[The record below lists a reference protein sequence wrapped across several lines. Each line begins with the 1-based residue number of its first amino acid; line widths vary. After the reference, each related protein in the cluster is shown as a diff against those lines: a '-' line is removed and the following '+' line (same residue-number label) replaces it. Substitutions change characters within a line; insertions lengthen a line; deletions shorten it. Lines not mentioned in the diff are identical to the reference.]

1 MKKMSERLSR
11 ERTVRELATF
21 ALPVIAGQL
30 GLMLIGAGDM
40 MVATKHSTTALAAI
54 GLAVA
59 FANPVFVVGLA
70 FQFSLSP
77 LIARRRGEGHDGTH
91 LAASAVAYALM
102 LSLPFMVGTWLS
114 AMLVPLMGYDK
125 TIEALVMEY
134 IRITAWSIPG
144 AFIFTS
150 LREWTQAHERT
161 WWPNFVSILAVGV
174 NLALNWALC
183 FGAWGFPK
191 LEVAGLAWASLTVRY
206 LMGLALLAPLVPALW
221 RHLRVDWGFLREVLR
236 LGGPT
241 AVAMFFEVMAFCSVT
256 MLVGHFGE
264 VQTAANSL
272 ALTLASCTF
281 MVPMGL
287 ASAVGVKV
295 GHAFG
300 EKNGFM
306 VRRFAWTGL
315 AAAMGFMA
323 LSATVFALVPEP
335 LLAAFGAEAAV
346 LAFGV
351 KLLFW
356 VAIFQV
362 FDGAQVT
369 LGAILRGVGVARP
382 VSIVSFV
389 GYWVIGLPLGCGLAH
404 HAGMEGQ
411 GFWVALATSLG
422 LVSVAL
428 FELTRRRVAAV
439 A

>member
-1 MKKMSERLSR
+1 
-11 ERTVRELATF
+11 
-21 ALPVIAGQL
+21 
-30 GLMLIGAGDM
+30 
-40 MVATKHSTTALAAI
+40 
-54 GLAVA
+54 
-59 FANPVFVVGLA
+59 
-70 FQFSLSP
+70 
-77 LIARRRGEGHDGTH
+77 
-91 LAASAVAYALM
+91 
-102 LSLPFMVGTWLS
+102 
-114 AMLVPLMGYDK
+114 
-125 TIEALVMEY
+125 
-134 IRITAWSIPG
+134 
-144 AFIFTS
+144 
-150 LREWTQAHERT
+150 
-161 WWPNFVSILAVGV
+161 
-174 NLALNWALC
+174 
-183 FGAWGFPK
+183 
-191 LEVAGLAWASLTVRY
+191 
-206 LMGLALLAPLVPALW
+206 
-221 RHLRVDWGFLREVLR
+221 
-236 LGGPT
+236 
-241 AVAMFFEVMAFCSVT
+241 
-256 MLVGHFGE
+256 
-264 VQTAANSL
+264 
-272 ALTLASCTF
+272 

-389 GYWVIGLPLGCGLAH
+389 GYWVIGLPLGWGLAH